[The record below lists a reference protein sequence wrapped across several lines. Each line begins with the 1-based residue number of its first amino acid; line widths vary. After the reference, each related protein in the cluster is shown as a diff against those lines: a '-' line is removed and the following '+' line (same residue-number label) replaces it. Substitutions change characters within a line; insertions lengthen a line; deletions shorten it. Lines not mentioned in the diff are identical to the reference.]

1 MIKGTMVAAVV
12 AAFALAGTGTA
23 AADIGTPVVNVDT
36 AKVAQSLEAALG
48 GGNTVGYAYAITEN
62 GQLAKTGAAGK
73 ARLDENI
80 AFTPNTRIDIM
91 SATKNVVAAALL
103 KATESAGLTP
113 ETPIWSYLPPDLR
126 ADAAPSWQQVKIKH
140 ILGHTSGLGQ
150 VVDDPDNAADA
161 AKMTPLYA
169 GIKFTLTKP
178 VTAGASYRY
187 ENLNYSVARIVL
199 PRLWRLAE
207 PSRGLPD
214 WIGPNSAPYMLYYV
228 NEKLFAPAGIPWTT
242 CLASNPDTAPH
253 AYSLSDPG
261 AGGSLFQL
269 SGANFESCPSYRGLH
284 MSAVDM
290 VRWQAHLRHGTVV
303 SPTVRQW
310 MDSQDL
316 GWRPHTVYT
325 FMPAGGEAH
334 GGGYT
339 VNGRSINTC
348 HGKFPG
354 NVEVSVVVNSQIK
367 SGTHPCSIVATA
379 VKSGS

>member
-1 MIKGTMVAAVV
+1 MIKGTMIAAVV
-12 AAFALAGTGTA
+12 AAFTLAGTGTA
-23 AADIGTPVVNVDT
+23 AADIGTPTVNVDT
-36 AKVAQSLEAALG
+36 AKVAQSLSAALG
-48 GGNTVGYAYAITEN
+48 GGNTVGYAFAITEN

-80 AFTPNTRIDIM
+80 DFTPNTRIDIM
-91 SATKNVVAAALL
+91 SATKNVVAAAVL
-103 KATESAGLTP
+103 KATEAAGQTP

-126 ADAAPSWQQVKIKH
+126 ADADPSWQQVKIKH

-150 VVDDPDNAADA
+150 VMDNPNNAPDVP
-161 AKMTPLYA
+161 KMTPLYA
-169 GIKFTLTKP
+169 GIKYTLTKP
-178 VTAGASYRY
+178 VTAGASYSY
-187 ENLNYSVARIVL
+187 ANLNYAVARIVL
-199 PRLWRLAE
+199 PRLWHLAE
-207 PSRGLPD
+207 PSRGVPQ
-214 WIGPNSAPYMLYYV
+214 WIGPNSSPWMLYYV
-228 NEKLFAPAGIPWTT
+228 NEKLFAPAGISWVT
-242 CLASNPDTAPH
+242 CLAPNTDTAAH
-253 AYSLSDPG
+253 AYNLANPG

-284 MSAVDM
+284 MSAIDM
-290 VRWQAHLRHGTVV
+290 VRWQVYLRHGTIV

-310 MDSQDL
+310 MDSQGL
-316 GWRPHTVYT
+316 GWRPYS

-379 VKSGS
+379 VKSAS